1 MRPSLRLLL
10 LLILSIAL
18 RGFSGMAFAVPQMPH
33 AAPGAAAMTMSMA
46 DCPEH
51 QSAPATPLAA
61 HHQPGDKACQIS
73 CDLAAAPALLS
84 SLSVPAGPLPA
95 TLHPTRPI
103 LTVSEAAPPDHPPP
117 IC

>member
-18 RGFSGMAFAVPQMPH
+18 RGFSGMALAQPQTLHAVFAE
-33 AAPGAAAMTMSMA
+33 AATSMA

-51 QSAPATPLAA
+51 QDATATPLAT

-103 LTVSEAAPPDHPPP
+103 LTVSEAPPPDHPPP